1 MLALC
6 ENIRRLRRA
15 AGLSQEE
22 LAGRLGVS
30 RQSVSLWEQG
40 VTNPTVENI
49 YAMAE
54 VLGVSFNELMAPHEE
69 GTPPSRAEVL
79 TARSFDELM
88 SSSETGTQTTPSAA
102 STFSNTVPPMSTPAF
117 SNTATAADKP
127 TPSFSNAPMPGT
139 ESSAP
144 DSERAKR
151 AEAQY
156 YRYRRLVKGA
166 WIGAWML
173 FGSLAL
179 FVVTVV
185 LLAEYAV
192 NHPGSVVDSVIGPG
206 GLLISIL
213 MFLVGL
219 VVLIVMS
226 VRAGNHRRRMGDLF
240 DLAIYEELKRGGR
253 NYAAKQ
259 K

>member
-1 MLALC
+1 MIALN

-54 VLGVSFNELMAPHEE
+54 VLGVSFDELMAVPGDPAPASE
-69 GTPPSRAEVL
+69 GETV
-79 TARSFDELM
+79 TARSYDELM
-88 SSSETGTQTTPSAA
+88 REAAAPPPDTAPTASFTNTSAPPPETD
-102 STFSNTVPPMSTPAF
+102 TPAPR
-117 SNTATAADKP
+117 AD
-127 TPSFSNAPMPGT
+127 
-139 ESSAP
+139 
-144 DSERAKR
+144 ERRMK

-156 YRYRRLVKGA
+156 YRYLHLTRKTRTACWFLLSGGIMMLFALIVLGHLA
-166 WIGAWML
+166 VDYDGTSIGAAADSLGPILIML
-173 FGSLAL
+173 GL
-179 FVVTVV
+179 
-185 LLAEYAV
+185 
-192 NHPGSVVDSVIGPG
+192 SVFTG
-206 GLLISIL
+206 GL
-213 MFLVGL
+213 VAA
-219 VVLIVMS
+219 IVYA

-240 DLAIYEELKRGGR
+240 DLATYEELKRSGEG
-253 NYAAKQ
+253 YATKR